1 MDVEGVKKMILVE
14 FNEYNHMKIRLQA
27 FLYKES
33 CKTSTQVEQISNTDT
48 HADKSDS
55 SVIDKEA
62 KKEIVLEDNTDFDK
76 GKNKCKI
83 GLRKRKRTVYGRG

>member
-14 FNEYNHMKIRLQA
+14 FNEYNLMKIHLQT
-27 FLYKES
+27 FLDKES
-33 CKTSTQVEQISNTDT
+33 SKISTQVEQITNTDI
-48 HADKSDS
+48 HADMSDG

-76 GKNKCKI
+76 GQNW
-83 GLRKRKRTVYGRG
+83 T

>member
-14 FNEYNHMKIRLQA
+14 FNEYNLMKIHLQT
-27 FLYKES
+27 FLDKENS
-33 CKTSTQVEQISNTDT
+33 KISTQVEQITNTDI
-48 HADKSDS
+48 HADMSDG

-76 GKNKCKI
+76 GQNW
-83 GLRKRKRTVYGRG
+83 T